1 MKTTLD
7 ILWSAIKDIET
18 GVAKTQAE
26 DPVNGLLPENTKLT
40 KINVSHQSA
49 KYNNG
54 KPISRPTID
63 SYNEIVSYIKGDN
76 VSNSKD
82 KDIIKSL
89 KLANTTLQEQLKH
102 ITLLNQKLVEE
113 NRLLVEIAKN
123 NKLS

>member
-18 GVAKTQAE
+18 GIAKTQAE
-26 DPVNGLLPENTKLT
+26 DPINGLLPENTKLT

-63 SYNEIVSYIKGDN
+63 SYEEIVKYIKGDN
-76 VSNSKD
+76 VSTNTD
-82 KDIIKSL
+82 REIIKTL
-89 KLANTTLQEQLKH
+89 KSKVEQLNLSLQH
-102 ITLLNQKLVEE
+102 IQTLNQNLVEE
-113 NRLLVEIAKN
+113 NRRLIELNKKN
-123 NKLS
+123 AR

>member
-26 DPVNGLLPENTKLT
+26 DPINGLLPENNKLT

-63 SYNEIVSYIKGDN
+63 SYEEIVKYIKGDN
-76 VSNSKD
+76 VSTNTD
-82 KDIIKSL
+82 REIIKTL
-89 KLANTTLQEQLKH
+89 KSKVEQLNLSLQH
-102 ITLLNQKLVEE
+102 IQTLNQNLVEE
-113 NRLLVEIAKN
+113 NRLLIELNKKN
-123 NKLS
+123 SH

>member
-18 GVAKTQAE
+18 GIAKTQAE
-26 DPVNGLLPENTKLT
+26 DPINGLLPENTKLT

-63 SYNEIVSYIKGDN
+63 SYEEIVKYIKGDN
-76 VSNSKD
+76 VSTNTD
-82 KDIIKSL
+82 REIIKTL
-89 KLANTTLQEQLKH
+89 KSKVEQLNLSLQH
-102 ITLLNQKLVEE
+102 IQTLNQNLVEE
-113 NRLLVEIAKN
+113 NRRLIELNRKN
-123 NKLS
+123 AR

>member
-1 MKTTLD
+1 MKTTLE

-18 GVAKTQAE
+18 GEAKTQAE

-63 SYNEIVSYIKGDN
+63 SYDEIVKYIKGDN
-76 VSNSKD
+76 VSTNTDREIINSLKSTN
-82 KDIIKSL
+82 KSL
-89 KLANTTLQEQLKH
+89 QEKINY
-102 ITLLNQKLVEE
+102 ITSLNQKLVEQ
-113 NRLLVEIAKN
+113 NRHLTELYKT
-123 NKLS
+123 K

>member
-18 GVAKTQAE
+18 GVAKTKSE
-26 DPVNGLLPENTKLT
+26 DPVNGLLHENTKLT

-63 SYNEIVSYIKGDN
+63 SYDEIVKYIKGDN
-76 VSNSKD
+76 ISTNKD
-82 KDIIKSL
+82 REIIKSL
-89 KLANTTLQEQLKH
+89 KSKVEQLNLILQH
-102 ITLLNQKLVEE
+102 IQILNQNLVEE
-113 NRLLVEIAKN
+113 NRLLIELNKKN
-123 NKLS
+123 AR